1 MWATPPAI
9 AQRERQAKARVAKAL
24 GKQAAAVAKLSDP
37 ASTRTRKSKAT
48 DKPASPTPLTLP
60 ASALPVQRK
69 PVAPA
74 LPPPTIPVA
83 PPVAAPARKSK
94 PRKAA
99 PHVPVVPV
107 VPPLPP
113 VPPPGSNAALT
124 DASESTLFVKILVI
138 KVSSSILGLF
148 GLIIGLLV
156 LGKAGE
162 LQ

>member
-1 MWATPPAI
+1 MLMLSNPRQSNTVMWATPPAI
-9 AQRERQAKARVAKAL
+9 SQCELQAKARVAKAL
-24 GKQAAAVAKLSDP
+24 VKQAAAVAKLSDP
-37 ASTRTRKSKAT
+37 ASTSTRKSKAT

-60 ASALPVQRK
+60 ASALPVQRE

-74 LPPPTIPVA
+74 LPPRTIPVA

-113 VPPPGSNAALT
+113 VPPPGRRPCVRFN
-124 DASESTLFVKILVI
+124 
-138 KVSSSILGLF
+138 GR
-148 GLIIGLLV
+148 V
-156 LGKAGE
+156 LPEVAGTAPS
-162 LQ
+162 